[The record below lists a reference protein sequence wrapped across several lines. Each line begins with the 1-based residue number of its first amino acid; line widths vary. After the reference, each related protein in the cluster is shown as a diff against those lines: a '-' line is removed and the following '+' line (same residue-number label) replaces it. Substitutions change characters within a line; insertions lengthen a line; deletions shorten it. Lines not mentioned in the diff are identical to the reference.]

1 MTIVEV
7 LVTIVVVGI
16 GLMAAVM
23 CLNSALIANQ
33 RANRIAV
40 ATMAA
45 NQVMND
51 VRSQRV
57 AAYIIYMQN
66 KATAQPALGITVTVN
81 GTTTTVAY
89 PMPAMSTTNAQNQ
102 TVTSSQLQMT
112 NAQVSAVL
120 GPFSDV
126 ANPGMAAKLNTVTVT
141 VSWTGNA
148 KQAESVVLSSIVSN
162 RIT

>member
-1 MTIVEV
+1 
-7 LVTIVVVGI
+7 
-16 GLMAAVM
+16 
-23 CLNSALIANQ
+23 
-33 RANRIAV
+33 
-40 ATMAA
+40 
-45 NQVMND
+45 
-51 VRSQRV
+51 
-57 AAYIIYMQN
+57 
-66 KATAQPALGITVTVN
+66 
-81 GTTTTVAY
+81 
-89 PMPAMSTTNAQNQ
+89 MSTTNAQNQ